1 MMITP
6 PSKAPRHDK
15 YLLAGPL
22 RGRKPSEVAFCINE
36 PRDKGDE
43 SSDSSESSSPFI
55 FASGSDEEEEDEI
68 QQDPPVQGEE
78 ESDGNGNGD
87 EEEDGN
93 GSEEEAE
100 EDEGNNGGN
109 EKDDE
114 DEGNDDGDKDDEG
127 KGVGDK
133 DDEEDEGDD
142 AGNKEGEEIE
152 QPKPTKRVKKDGTDI
167 SPSARHVSATHLLLS
182 PVRSGK
188 PRGEP
193 RDGCEVLFGY
203 PGSHHRLAHVNE
215 GHGATTDYT
224 AWYEGFSHGR
234 VIQIDQ
240 TSGRRTNRASS
251 SSSQDDTRDDTTIL
265 ALVREHMKLFVK
277 ALCCSADKREVFDPE
292 KQRWYADYCTHI
304 ENPNAKKMFAELAK
318 EDKLALPLLLPGPP
332 PTKPIFQDQCQP
344 NPTTASP
351 FTPLLQE
358 ILLQNPNSTKTPKL
372 KNPYSDNLSS
382 PPSPYLLRKRTRI
395 GKSGDRNRGK
405 PWTSEQLSVQGQKI
419 LETLITTE
427 NNDVNE
433 ILDTCHH
440 EKDEKFH
447 LESLSFDLL
456 SIIKALGFHKKC
468 ELALGVFEWMRN
480 HKDSE
485 FLLKGSVVAVIIR
498 ILGREGMVTK
508 AASLL
513 LSLSKEGVTIDV
525 YAYTSMIT
533 SCSNNGR
540 YREAVSVFKKME
552 EEGCQPT
559 LITYNV
565 ILNVYGKMGVP
576 WSKIMDV
583 VDGMK
588 KQGVFPDSYT
598 YNTLISCCRRGSL
611 YEEAVAVFEEMKS
624 AGFTPDKVTYNTLLD
639 VFGKSRRP
647 TEAMGVLRE
656 MEVNGFSPSTVTYNA
671 LISAYAKD
679 ALLDEA
685 LELKSL
691 MVEKGIQ
698 PDVFTYTTLLS
709 GFERAGKD
717 EYAVRVFDEMKRD
730 GCKPNICTFNALIK
744 MHGKRGKF
752 TEMMKV
758 FEEIWAC
765 DCTPDIV
772 TWNTLLAVFGQNGM
786 DTEVSGVFK
795 EMKRAG
801 FVPERDTFNT
811 LISAYSRCSSFDQ
824 AMSVYKMMLSAG
836 VTPDL
841 TTYNTVLSALARGG
855 LWEQSEKI
863 LAEMKDGDHCKPNEL
878 TYCSLLHAYAN
889 GKEIERMRALAEEI
903 YSGVIESN
911 AVLLKTLILVS
922 SKSNL
927 LSEMER
933 AFTELRR
940 KGFSLDISTLNAMFS
955 IYGRRHMVAKANEV
969 LNHMMES
976 GFTPSITTYNSLMD
990 IYCRSGNPERAE
1002 DVLKEIKAKELV
1014 PDLVSYNILI
1024 FGYARK
1030 GRMQDASRILSELTN
1045 SGLSPDLITYN
1056 SFVSCYAAHSMFAEA
1071 IDVIQYM
1078 IKHGRRPNQTTY
1090 NSIIDWYCKLGRKD
1104 EATTFVTNLRKLDPH
1119 VASSEESRLSAR
1131 IKAKQLQKTGA

>member
-1 MMITP
+1 M
-6 PSKAPRHDK
+6 A
-15 YLLAGPL
+15 
-22 RGRKPSEVAFCINE
+22 
-36 PRDKGDE
+36 
-43 SSDSSESSSPFI
+43 
-55 FASGSDEEEEDEI
+55 
-68 QQDPPVQGEE
+68 
-78 ESDGNGNGD
+78 
-87 EEEDGN
+87 
-93 GSEEEAE
+93 
-100 EDEGNNGGN
+100 
-109 EKDDE
+109 
-114 DEGNDDGDKDDEG
+114 
-127 KGVGDK
+127 
-133 DDEEDEGDD
+133 
-142 AGNKEGEEIE
+142 
-152 QPKPTKRVKKDGTDI
+152 
-167 SPSARHVSATHLLLS
+167 
-182 PVRSGK
+182 
-188 PRGEP
+188 
-193 RDGCEVLFGY
+193 
-203 PGSHHRLAHVNE
+203 
-215 GHGATTDYT
+215 
-224 AWYEGFSHGR
+224 
-234 VIQIDQ
+234 
-240 TSGRRTNRASS
+240 
-251 SSSQDDTRDDTTIL
+251 
-265 ALVREHMKLFVK
+265 
-277 ALCCSADKREVFDPE
+277 
-292 KQRWYADYCTHI
+292 
-304 ENPNAKKMFAELAK
+304 
-318 EDKLALPLLLPGPP
+318 DKLALPLLLPGPP

-419 LETLITTE
+419 LETLLSTE

-433 ILDTCHH
+433 ILDTYHH

-447 LESLSFDLL
+447 LESLSFDLF

-508 AASLL
+508 AASLI

-588 KQGVFPDSYT
+588 KQGV
-598 YNTLISCCRRGSL
+598 CCRRGAL

-624 AGFTPDKVTYNTLLD
+624 AGFTPDKVTYNMLID

-647 TEAMGVLRE
+647 TEAMEVLRE
-656 MEVNGFSPSTVTYNA
+656 MELNGFSPSIVMYKM
-671 LISAYAKD
+671 LIS
-679 ALLDEA
+679 A

-717 EYAVRVFDEMKRD
+717 EYAVR
-730 GCKPNICTFNALIK
+730 
-744 MHGKRGKF
+744 F

-772 TWNTLLAVFGQNGM
+772 TWNTLFAVFGQNGM

-811 LISAYSRCSSFDQ
+811 LISAYNRCSSFDQ

-841 TTYNTVLSALARGG
+841 TTYNT
-855 LWEQSEKI
+855 KI

-911 AVLLKTLILVS
+911 A
-922 SKSNL
+922 SNL
-927 LSEMER
+927 LSEMEG

-940 KGFSLDISTLNAMFS
+940 KGFSVDISTLNAMFS

-976 GFTPSITTYNSLMD
+976 GFTPSITMYNSLMD

-1030 GRMQDASRILSELTN
+1030 GLQDVLLSELTN
-1045 SGLSPDLITYN
+1045 SGLSPDTYN

-1119 VASSEESRLSAR
+1119 VASGEESRLSAR

>member
-1 MMITP
+1 M
-6 PSKAPRHDK
+6 A
-15 YLLAGPL
+15 
-22 RGRKPSEVAFCINE
+22 
-36 PRDKGDE
+36 
-43 SSDSSESSSPFI
+43 
-55 FASGSDEEEEDEI
+55 
-68 QQDPPVQGEE
+68 
-78 ESDGNGNGD
+78 
-87 EEEDGN
+87 
-93 GSEEEAE
+93 
-100 EDEGNNGGN
+100 
-109 EKDDE
+109 
-114 DEGNDDGDKDDEG
+114 
-127 KGVGDK
+127 
-133 DDEEDEGDD
+133 
-142 AGNKEGEEIE
+142 
-152 QPKPTKRVKKDGTDI
+152 
-167 SPSARHVSATHLLLS
+167 
-182 PVRSGK
+182 
-188 PRGEP
+188 
-193 RDGCEVLFGY
+193 
-203 PGSHHRLAHVNE
+203 
-215 GHGATTDYT
+215 
-224 AWYEGFSHGR
+224 
-234 VIQIDQ
+234 
-240 TSGRRTNRASS
+240 
-251 SSSQDDTRDDTTIL
+251 
-265 ALVREHMKLFVK
+265 
-277 ALCCSADKREVFDPE
+277 
-292 KQRWYADYCTHI
+292 
-304 ENPNAKKMFAELAK
+304 
-318 EDKLALPLLLPGPP
+318 DKLALPLLLPGPP

-358 ILLQNPNSTKTPKL
+358 ILLQNPNNSTKTPKL

-419 LETLITTE
+419 LETLISTE
-427 NNDVNE
+427 NNDVSE
-433 ILDTCHH
+433 ILDTYHH

-598 YNTLISCCRRGSL
+598 YNTLISCCRRGAL

-647 TEAMGVLRE
+647 TEAMKVLQE

-679 ALLDEA
+679 GLLDEA

-758 FEEIWAC
+758 FEDIWAC

-863 LAEMKDGDHCKPNEL
+863 LAEMKDGDCCKPNEL

-911 AVLLKTLILVS
+911 A
-922 SKSNL
+922 SNL

-1002 DVLKEIKAKELV
+1002 ERSQGNKSKR
-1014 PDLVSYNILI
+1014 VSPGSSFLQHSYIWVRQERSNA
-1024 FGYARK
+1024 GCV
-1030 GRMQDASRILSELTN
+1030 RILSELTN

-1090 NSIIDWYCKLGRKD
+1090 NSIIDCYH
-1104 EATTFVTNLRKLDPH
+1104 FVTNLRKLDPH
-1119 VASSEESRLSAR
+1119 VASGEESRLSAR